1 MCRSN
6 YRVLN
11 PSEMLIS
18 PMSYG
23 LLQNIK
29 RSQQRKGS
37 QGSLLHHTRLGLMD
51 TSVWV
56 NEQEILTYNFFS

>member
-11 PSEMLIS
+11 PCQMLIS
-18 PMSYG
+18 PFVSYG

-37 QGSLLHHTRLGLMD
+37 QGSLVEHTRLGAMD

-56 NEQEILTYNFFS
+56 NER